1 MTIIHESSTSD
12 KEFFEKLPAVLE
24 RARIEGGI
32 PGMSVAIMYKGELVF
47 AQGFGKRNRV
57 DPFTEE
63 TVSHIAS
70 VTKAFTAA
78 AIGELVAE
86 GKVDWDKTPVSEYLP
101 EFELKDPVL
110 TSQLTFADMLAHR
123 TPVPYI
129 DLAWIRNAAP
139 PKVLINQLKHL
150 DMPPKLSPTVNYSNV
165 VYAVAG
171 EAAANV
177 AGMSY
182 VDLITTKIFDP
193 LGLKSAGL
201 SQAEMAKRPNFAMP
215 FTAASFE
222 EAKKGFYEEGYVD
235 EIPMSVAPAGDIY
248 MDVVDLVK
256 WGRVILKLG
265 ELDGKQVL
273 SKESILETVTPHNIM
288 KRPRLWSDLSPVK
301 GYGYGWIVDSYKG
314 QANFRHD
321 GSNPGYVTHL
331 ALFPD
336 ADLVIAHLANIH
348 ITNLPS
354 CLFYHIADELLG
366 LPKTEDWLFEAAVE
380 DTQHVYNHFARLA
393 KGDLPERIENQ
404 PHSHQLSDYTGEY
417 THPVY
422 GEIMIRLEEGNSLFM
437 KMSVYDQKLEH
448 YHYES
453 FTTLLHDFTV
463 KFGLL
468 FTFVTGSSG
477 KVDSIKTMME
487 GIALE
492 FKREEVTET
501 ASKEE

>member
-1 MTIIHESSTSD
+1 MTVIHESSTSD
-12 KEFFEKLPAVLE
+12 KDFFEKLPDILE

-47 AQGFGKRNRV
+47 AQGFGNRNRV
-57 DPFTEE
+57 DPFTEK

-70 VTKAFTAA
+70 VTKAFTAT

-101 EFELKDPVL
+101 EFRLKDPVL
-110 TSQLTFADMLAHR
+110 TSQLTFSDMLAHR
-123 TPVPYI
+123 TPVPFI
-129 DLAWIRNAAP
+129 DLAWIRNATP
-139 PKVLINQLKHL
+139 PRVLINQLKHL
-150 DMPPKLSPTVNYSNV
+150 DMPSKLSPTVNYSNV
-165 VYAVAG
+165 VYTVAG

-182 VDLITTKIFDP
+182 ADLIRTKIFGP

-201 SQAEMAKRPNFAMP
+201 SHAEMAKQPNFAMP
-215 FTAASFE
+215 FSAASLE
-222 EAKKGFYEEGYVD
+222 DAKKGIYEEGYID
-235 EIPMSVAPAGDIY
+235 EIPMSNAPAGDIY

-256 WGRVILKLG
+256 FGRVILKQG

-273 SKESILETVTPHNIM
+273 SKESILDTVTPHNIM
-288 KRPRLWSDLSPVK
+288 RRPRLWSDLSPVK
-301 GYGYGWIVDSYKG
+301 GYGYGWTVDSYKG
-314 QANFRHD
+314 QANFRH
-321 GSNPGYVTHL
+321 

-336 ADLVIAHLANIH
+336 SDLVIAHLANIH

-354 CLFYHIADELLG
+354 LLFYYIADELLG

-380 DTQHVYNHFARLA
+380 DTRHVYAHFARLA
-393 KGDLPERIENQ
+393 KGNLPERIENQ
-404 PHSHQLSDYTGEY
+404 PQSHPLSDYTGEY

-422 GEIMIRLEEGNSLFM
+422 GKITIRLEEGNSLFM
-437 KMSVYDQKLEH
+437 NMSVYDHKLEH

-453 FTTLLHDFTV
+453 FTTMLHDFTV

-477 KVDSIKTMME
+477 KVDSIKTEME

-492 FKREEVTET
+492 FERKEVPET
-501 ASKEE
+501 AGNQE

>member
-1 MTIIHESSTSD
+1 MTNIQNSTSN

-63 TVSHIAS
+63 TVCHIAS
-70 VTKAFTAA
+70 VTKAFTAT

-86 GKVDWDKTPVSEYLP
+86 GKVNWDKTPVSEYLP

-129 DLAWIRNAAP
+129 DLAWIRNGAP
-139 PKVLINQLKHL
+139 LKVLISQLKHL
-150 DMPPKLSPTVNYSNV
+150 DMPSKLSPTVNYSNV

-182 VDLITTKIFDP
+182 ADLITTKIFEP

-201 SQAEMAKRPNFAMP
+201 SQAEMAKQPNFAMP
-215 FTAASFE
+215 FTACSFE
-222 EAKKGFYEEGYVD
+222 EARKGVYEEGYVD
-235 EIPMSVAPAGDIY
+235 DIPMSVAPAGDIY
-248 MDVVDLVK
+248 MDAVDLAK
-256 WGRVILKLG
+256 WGRVILKSG
-265 ELDGKQVL
+265 ELNGKQVL
-273 SKESILETVTPHNIM
+273 SKESVLETVTPHNIM
-288 KRPRLWSDLSPVK
+288 RRPRLWSDLSPVK
-301 GYGYGWIVDSYKG
+301 GYGYGWTVDSYKG

-321 GSNPGYVTHL
+321 GSNPGYVSHL

-354 CLFYHIADELLG
+354 SLFYYIADELLD
-366 LPKTEDWLFEAAVE
+366 LPRTEDWLFEAAIE
-380 DTQHVYNHFARLA
+380 DTQRVYDHFARLA
-393 KGDLPERIENQ
+393 KGDLPERVENQ
-404 PHSHQLSDYTGEY
+404 PPCHQLSDYTGEF

-422 GEIMIRLEEGNSLFM
+422 GKITIRLEEGTSLFM
-437 KMSVYDQKLEH
+437 KMSVYDYKLEH

-468 FTFVTGSSG
+468 FTFVTDSSG
-477 KVDSIKTMME
+477 KVDSIKTVME

-492 FKREEVTET
+492 FKRKKVPET